1 MIYDECTKNDSERYS
16 NSMHVV
22 FSDFTTLSTRDCC
35 SYIYILR
42 SHQNMCTIKYKHV
55 EMLTFMFWTVCLSY
69 FEALTMK
76 NINTTQPRS
85 KTISMLE
92 KEMFTDLFKTPA
104 PMQSLVI
111 LVINS
116 EQLVCG
122 VTFLLNVCN
131 VCSI

>member
-1 MIYDECTKNDSERYS
+1 MIYNDWTKNDSARYS
-16 NSMHVV
+16 NSMHVM
-22 FSDFTTLSTRDCC
+22 FSDFTSFSVKDCC
-35 SYIYILR
+35 SYMNILR
-42 SHQNMCTIKYKHV
+42 SHQNVCTIKYKQV
-55 EMLTFMFWTVCLSY
+55 ETLTFMFWTVCLSY

-76 NINTTQPRS
+76 NTNTTQPRS
-85 KTISMLE
+85 KTTSMIE
-92 KEMFTDLFKTPA
+92 KEMFTDLSKTPA